1 MAGAEMM
8 AKLGLDQSSYEAGL
22 SSATRSA
29 DKFAAGLSRSM
40 TALGGT
46 IAGAFA
52 FDKIMSGFN
61 GAIEKGDQLQD
72 LANRFGVSASALQEI
87 GNTASLSGASLEDV
101 ASAMGKLAKNAGEAV
116 AKEGEMRDA
125 FADIG
130 LSVEDL
136 KRMSP
141 EDLFYALSEAVASG
155 KLGMEKFSVVTQ
167 LAGRSAGSLMEVL
180 EMGPAAI
187 RENGSAMGTWSD
199 ETIAALSEASDNIK
213 KFQNNFTIMFGSM
226 IPVIDRVISKYQD
239 FVEAIVLRGNA
250 NRNPGLDSLGQAA
263 LLEEAGKL
271 VSGKAGR
278 TQSPSSPTQ
287 KNASAKAANQGE
299 LESDRR
305 QKKKDAEELA
315 KFKKEIELKNG
326 DYAKNLMDEAA
337 ADEKRRN
344 RELQFKREDFQRGL
358 DQARLEAVK
367 MEKTRAENEARIP
380 RRLQGA
386 FGSAASD
393 ILGVAGQAGSPYAG
407 IVNRLQKQSDEANL
421 KRDVADLEAKA
432 MAMVAD
438 RGQMGPGLIDPRNKY
453 GGLKSKQ
460 TIVEEFLT
468 QQQGKKDAG
477 RRTLDDIYQVLDDAL
492 REITSTP
499 RVGAN

>member
-22 SSATRSA
+22 ASASRSA

-40 TALGGT
+40 TAIGGT

-52 FDKIMSGFN
+52 FDKIMSGFS

-141 EDLFYALSEAVASG
+141 EDLFYALSAAVASG
-155 KLGMEKFSVVTQ
+155 KLGMEKFSIVTQ
-167 LAGRSAGSLMEVL
+167 LAGRSAGTLMEVL
-180 EMGPAAI
+180 DMGPDAI
-187 RENGSAMGTWSD
+187 RENGKAMGTWSD

-226 IPVIDRVISKYQD
+226 IPLIDRAISRYQD
-239 FVEAIVLRGNA
+239 FVEATVLRGNA
-250 NRNPGLDSLGQAA
+250 NRNPGLDALGQAA
-263 LLEEAGKL
+263 LLEEAGNL
-271 VSGKAGR
+271 VSGKTGR
-278 TQSPSSPTQ
+278 TKPSSDSL
-287 KNASAKAANQGE
+287 KRESKAASKAANQDA

-305 QKKKDAEELA
+305 QKKKDAEELL

-326 DYAKNLMDEAA
+326 DYAQDLMDAAA
-337 ADEKRRN
+337 ADERKRA

-358 DQARLEAVK
+358 
-367 MEKTRAENEARIP
+367 TEARKAADKMTEDRNANRGI
-380 RRLQGA
+380 RGIKA
-386 FGSAASD
+386 SSATQELDTLAAAD
-393 ILGVAGQAGSPYAG
+393 PQLAAMIEKERKNQA
-407 IVNRLQKQSDEANL
+407 D
-421 KRDVADLEAKA
+421 
-432 MAMVAD
+432 
-438 RGQMGPGLIDPRNKY
+438 
-453 GGLKSKQ
+453 KQ
-460 TIVEEFLT
+460 TQNNLETFNNRVLNETSALTPEGAQRTMQSRREELI
-468 QQQGKKDAG
+468 KKDATREASG
-477 RRTLDDIYQVLDDAL
+477 TKTLADIYQVLNDAL